1 MSLPLN
7 SLYTGGTCKN
17 FKKVCL
23 QFLKFNRTQDAI
35 CVQKVEVEL
44 AIKWNFRQNT
54 WFPWNR
60 GPFRTYKILILRWIS
75 IYILAINTK
84 WTNSNEHSKFSQKVS
99 DNIPSGLR
107 GPLINNANC
116 SLVFI
121 QFELYK
127 KKSEWLHNL
136 RSYKKNSFLTSSKSG
151 KHNPV
156 YQTFCR

>member
-7 SLYTGGTCKN
+7 SLYTGGTCNN
-17 FKKVCL
+17 FKKVCS
-23 QFLKFNRTQDAI
+23 QFSKFNITQDAI
-35 CVQKVEVEL
+35 CVEKVVAEL
-44 AIKWNFRQNT
+44 VKKMKIRQNT
-54 WFPWNR
+54 WFPCNR

-84 WTNSNEHSKFSQKVS
+84 WTNSNEHSKVS
-99 DNIPSGLR
+99 RRVSNNIPSGLIV
-107 GPLINNANC
+107 PLINNANC

-121 QFELYK
+121 RFELYRMK
-127 KKSEWLHNL
+127 LEWLYNL
-136 RSYKKNSFLTSSKSG
+136 SFGKKNSFLTSSKSG